1 MARSV
6 AAVVAGLRV
15 ALGLAA
21 LAAPDLVA
29 RPWIGGH
36 GTGPGRRV
44 LARAL
49 GGRDMALGLGAL
61 LALRRGAPLRGWVE
75 AAALSDTLDA
85 CATLLD
91 LRHLPPGGR
100 MAVLGASGGAAI
112 TGVLAARSL

>member
-1 MARSV
+1 
-6 AAVVAGLRV
+6 
-15 ALGLAA
+15 
-21 LAAPDLVA
+21 
-29 RPWIGGH
+29 
-36 GTGPGRRV
+36 
-44 LARAL
+44 
-49 GGRDMALGLGAL
+49 GRDVALGLGAL

-85 CATLLD
+85 WATLLD